1 MHYNMIYVR
10 MQPRDHK
17 KGHYVMNLEQIRAA
31 LRDRVTNK
39 VAEETGIHP
48 HTIRAIKNGQ
58 NQNPTYRT
66 VQALAQ
72 YLGSDISA

>member
-1 MHYNMIYVR
+1 MT
-10 MQPRDHK
+10 
-17 KGHYVMNLEQIRAA
+17 LEQIRAA

-48 HTIRAIKNGQ
+48 HTIRAIRNGT

-66 VQALAQ
+66 MQALAE
-72 YLGSDISA
+72 YLSGNTADAG